1 MHLHNNNYVLP
12 TNNHKLIVLNILP
25 LLQLARSDM
34 VDIMWILRDYKNG
47 HFVVK
52 LIILCDSFCYSHPCA
67 YPRVDDIHVG
77 GAFLKQW
84 TSMETPRSGSFRKGK
99 KTRNPLPN
107 VSLMNQHSTTSNP
120 LSSFLIT
127 SFVKIFFF
135 FSTFIF
141 SFFCFF
147 LLGEGH

>member
-1 MHLHNNNYVLP
+1 MHLHNNNCVLP

-25 LLQLARSDM
+25 LLRLVRSDM
-34 VDIMWILRDYKNG
+34 VDIMWVLKDYKNG

-52 LIILCDSFCYSHPCA
+52 LIILCDSFCYSRPCA

-77 GAFLKQW
+77 GALLKQW
-84 TSMETPRSGSFRKGK
+84 TSMETPRSGSFQKGK
-99 KTRNPLPN
+99 KTKNSLPN
-107 VSLMNQHSTTSNP
+107 VSLINQHSTTSNP
-120 LSSFLIT
+120 LSSFPIT

-147 LLGEGH
+147 C